1 MPAYRTC
8 SACGKPTTNDRY
20 CDPCTPHGRASRSPT
35 TRAQD
40 AEYRRNRAAVLEGQ
54 PTCAYCP
61 RPATTVDH
69 VRPVSKGG
77 TNALDNL
84 VPCCSWCNGSKGNR
98 EGWQPA
104 HRTRPTEPEHTRPRT
119 APGFI

>member
-8 SACGKPTTNDRY
+8 TACGKPTTNDRY
-20 CDPCTPHGRASRSPT
+20 CDPCTPRGRASRSPT

-40 AEYRRNRAAVLEGQ
+40 AEYRRNRSRVLEGS
-54 PTCAYCP
+54 PSCAYCP

-69 VRPVSKGG
+69 VRAVSRGG

-84 VPCCSWCNGSKGNR
+84 VPCCSWCNGSKGAR
-98 EGWQPA
+98 DDWQPA
-104 HRTRPTEPEHTRPRT
+104 TRPVPPGDEPPRRPT
-119 APGFI
+119 PGFI